1 MDSLNQV
8 FRFWTILDS
17 YLDLSR
23 ETAAAYSRFRVT
35 ATRGIAA
42 AIEIGI

>member
-8 FRFWTILDS
+8 FRFWTIFDS
-17 YLDLSR
+17 HLDLSR
-23 ETAAAYSRFRVT
+23 EIAAAYPCFRVT

-42 AIEIGI
+42 AVEIGI